1 MRSGRVRNRNRLCRG
16 QPVFEVLVS
25 PALGTTAPAAPG
37 KSHLD
42 KQTFDK
48 QTSDSSIA
56 QATEQSLPAFVLL
69 TQGQSKW
76 LTTASLL
83 CGSHIQSPAHQRT
96 RQLRVS
102 HRSEKALASS
112 HREYTEP

>member
-16 QPVFEVLVS
+16 QPFFELLVS

-56 QATEQSLPAFVLL
+56 QPTEQSIPAFVLL
-69 TQGQSKW
+69 PQGQSKC
-76 LTTASLL
+76 LTTDSLL
-83 CGSHIQSPAHQRT
+83 CGVLLLTPPHHPSRPQR
-96 RQLRVS
+96 
-102 HRSEKALASS
+102 
-112 HREYTEP
+112 